1 MDAGGD
7 EPSEILPPNTEM
19 CHHCNGY
26 GSSLKEPGA
35 RCSMCGGSGVVEKH
49 NKLFEE
55 VEK

>member
-26 GSSLKEPGA
+26 GSSLKEPGD
-35 RCSMCGGSGVVEKH
+35 RCSVCGGSGVVEKH